1 MALLLKIAVA
11 VVVLLY
17 PIAIY
22 FGLQQFEP
30 KYLALSLAAL
40 VVLRASITKSPI
52 IKAVKGLW
60 AIILVAGLSVAAFS
74 FFSNSDLGLKLYPV
88 IISAGFL
95 VVFAYSLSQPPTIIE
110 RLARLQ
116 EPDLPPAGVAYTR
129 KVTQVWCV
137 FFVFN
142 ILVALY
148 TVIFSSTEV
157 WTLYNGL
164 ISYLL
169 MGTLFL
175 GEMLY
180 RKCVVQK
187 RVADD

>member
-60 AIILVAGLSVAAFS
+60 VIILVAGLSVAAFS

-116 EPDLPPAGVAYTR
+116 EPDLPSAGVAYTR

-175 GEMLY
+175 GELVY
-180 RKCVVQK
+180 RKFVVQK

>member
-1 MALLLKIAVA
+1 MALLLKIAIA

-17 PIAIY
+17 PVAIY

-40 VVLRASITKSPI
+40 VILRASIANSPI
-52 IKAVKGLW
+52 FKAVKGLW

-74 FFSNSDLGLKLYPV
+74 FFSNSELGLKLYPV
-88 IISAGFL
+88 IISLGFL
-95 VVFAYSLSQPPTIIE
+95 IVFAYSLSQPPTIIE

-116 EPDLPPAGVAYTR
+116 EPDLPPEGVIYTR

-169 MGTLFL
+169 IGALFL
-175 GEMLY
+175 GELIY
-180 RKCVVQK
+180 RKCVVQR
-187 RVADD
+187 RVAHD